1 MLFAKPNR
9 RDFLK
14 GTGILIVSFSL
25 PSPFTAAFA
34 QSGTPANTKTETK
47 TVALDDVDAFL
58 AIDPTGSVTLYSG
71 KVDLGTGI
79 GTALTQIVAEE
90 LDVPFARVHVIEGDT
105 ALTPAQGKTWGSL
118 SIQNG
123 GMQIRQAAATA
134 RHALLQEAA
143 KRLGVPVEDLVVEQT
158 TEEGTVRSRSSGK
171 QVTYGELIGGKT
183 FSLKLDKQAPLKD
196 PATYKI
202 VGQPVPRFD
211 IPEKMTGQFTYMQD
225 FKVPGMLHG
234 RVVRPAAIGATLL
247 NVDESSVKDVPGL
260 VKVVRQGNFLGVVAE
275 SEWGAIR
282 AAQKLKATW
291 SNWEGLPEQSKLWE
305 HVRGTKVNKDDV
317 TSNVGNAEPAL
328 GQAAKRLSATYDF
341 AIHTHGSI
349 GPSCA
354 VAEIKDGKLT
364 CWSSSQ
370 GTHDLRQQL
379 AAMLSMPDTDVRAIY
394 VEGSGCYGRNG
405 HEDAAADAVL
415 LARAVERPVRVQW
428 MREDEHGWDPK
439 GPPTLMD
446 LQAGLDANGNVVAWY
461 SQVYVPESATG
472 SVNVKLV
479 AAELAGL
486 PHETGMVPGN
496 IIQNTA
502 IPYTFPNVRTVA
514 HRLAE
519 TPFRPSWIRAPGR
532 MQNTFGNESF
542 MDELA
547 AAVGADPLEFRLRY
561 LNDPRGVELL
571 KRLASFAQWQSR
583 SSSGRAS
590 PDRTPKQKGGDV
602 ATGRGLTYIKYE
614 LARTYV
620 GAVADV
626 EVNRKSGEIRVK
638 HFAVVQD
645 CGQIINPD
653 GVKNQVE
660 GNVTQTVS
668 RVLKEEVTFD
678 RSRVTSLNWASYP
691 ILTFPEMPDVDIE
704 LIDRPAEKPWGVGE
718 PSAAVVPSAISNAVF
733 DAVGV
738 RLRSV
743 PFTPAKVRAAIQ
755 SA

>member
-1 MLFAKPNR
+1 MLFTKPSR

-25 PSPFTAAFA
+25 PSPFNTAFA

-58 AIDPTGSVTLYSG
+58 AIDPTGGVTLYSG

-123 GMQIRQAAATA
+123 GAQIRQAAATA

-143 KRLGVPVEDLVVEQT
+143 KRLGVPVEDLIVEQT
-158 TEEGTVRSRSSGK
+158 TEEGTVRSRSGGK

-196 PATYKI
+196 PAKYKI
-202 VGQPVPRFD
+202 VGQPVRRFD

-225 FKVPGMLHG
+225 FKVSGMLHG

-282 AAQKLKATW
+282 AAQKLKANW

-305 HVRGTKVNKDDV
+305 HVRATKVNKDDV

-328 GQAAKRLSATYDF
+328 EQAVKRLSATYNF

-461 SQVYVPESATG
+461 SQVYVPESAAG

-583 SSSGRAS
+583 KSS
-590 PDRTPKQKGGDV
+590 KQKSGDV
-602 ATGRGLTYIKYE
+602 ATGRGLTYVKYE

-626 EVNRKSGEIRVK
+626 EVHRKSGEIRVK

-718 PSAAVVPSAISNAVF
+718 PSAAVVPSAIANAVF

-743 PFTPAKVRAAIQ
+743 PFTPAKVRAAMQ

>member
-1 MLFAKPNR
+1 MLSTNPSR

-25 PSPFTAAFA
+25 PTLTKTALA
-34 QSGTPANTKTETK
+34 QSGTPAK

-58 AIDPTGSVTLYSG
+58 AIDPSGGVTLYSG
-71 KVDLGTGI
+71 KVDLGTGV

-90 LDVPFARVHVIEGDT
+90 LDVPFARVQLVEGDT

-123 GMQIRQAAATA
+123 GVQIRQAAATA

-143 KRLGVPVEDLVVEQT
+143 KRLGVPVEDLIVEQ
-158 TEEGTVRSRSSGK
+158 GTVRSRSGGK
-171 QVTYGELIGGKT
+171 QVIYGELIGGKT
-183 FSLKLDKQAPLKD
+183 FSLKVDKQAPLKD

-211 IPEKMTGQFTYMQD
+211 IPSKMTGPFTYMQD
-225 FKVPGMLHG
+225 FKVPDMLHG

-247 NVDESSVKDVPGL
+247 SVDESSIKDVPGL
-260 VKVVRQGNFLGVVAE
+260 VNVVRQGNFLGVVAE

-282 AAQKLKATW
+282 AAQKLKANW

-305 HVRGTKVNKDDV
+305 HVRATKVNKDDV
-317 TSNVGNAEPAL
+317 TSNVGSAEQAL
-328 GQAAKRLSATYDF
+328 EQAAKRLSATYNF
-341 AIHTHGSI
+341 AIHSHGSM
-349 GPSCA
+349 GPSCS

-370 GTHDLRQQL
+370 ATHDLRQQL

-394 VEGSGCYGRNG
+394 LEGSGCYGRNG

-415 LARAVERPVRVQW
+415 LARAVGRPVRVQW
-428 MREDEHGWDPK
+428 MRADEHGWDPK

-446 LQAGLDANGNVVAWY
+446 LQAGLDANGNVIAWY
-461 SQVYVPESATG
+461 SQLYVPEAAIG
-472 SVNVKLV
+472 NLNVKLV

-496 IIQNTA
+496 VTQNTA

-532 MQNTFGNESF
+532 MQNTFCNESF
-542 MDELA
+542 MDEVA
-547 AAVGADPLEFRLRY
+547 AAAGADPLEFRLRY
-561 LNDPRGVELL
+561 LDDPRGVELL
-571 KRLASFAQWQSR
+571 KRLARLAQWQTR
-583 SSSGRAS
+583 SS
-590 PDRTPKQKGGDV
+590 PKRESGDV
-602 ATGRGLTYIKYE
+602 ATGRGLAYVKYE
-614 LARTYV
+614 LARTDV
-620 GAVADV
+620 GAVADL

-743 PFTPAKVRAAIQ
+743 PFTPAKVRAAMQ

>member
-1 MLFAKPNR
+1 MLRTKPSR

-14 GTGILIVSFSL
+14 STGVLIVSFSL
-25 PSPFTAAFA
+25 PSLSKPGFA
-34 QSGTPANTKTETK
+34 QSGTPAGPK

-58 AIDPTGSVTLYSG
+58 AIDSSGGVTLYSG

-90 LDVPFARVHVIEGDT
+90 LDVPLARIQVVDGDT

-123 GMQIRQAAATA
+123 GVQIRQAAATA
-134 RHALLQEAA
+134 RRALLQEAA
-143 KRLGVPVEDLVVEQT
+143 KRLGAPVEDLMGEQ
-158 TEEGTVRSRSSGK
+158 GTVRSRSGGK
-171 QVTYGELIGGKT
+171 QITYGELIGGKT

-202 VGQPVPRFD
+202 VGQPVSRFD
-211 IPEKMTGQFTYMQD
+211 IPAKMTGQFTYMQD

-247 NVDESSVKDVPGL
+247 SVDEKSVKDVPGL

-282 AAQKLKATW
+282 ASQRLKASW

-305 HVRGTKVNKDDV
+305 HVRATKVNKDDV
-317 TSNVGNAEPAL
+317 TSNVGSAEQAL
-328 GQAAKRLSATYDF
+328 EQATKRLSATYNF
-341 AIHTHGSI
+341 AIHTHGSM

-354 VAEIKDGKLT
+354 VAEIKEGKLT

-370 GTHDLRQQL
+370 ATHDLRQQL

-394 VEGSGCYGRNG
+394 LEGSGCYGRNG

-415 LARAVERPVRVQW
+415 LAHAVGRPVRVQW
-428 MREDEHGWDPK
+428 MRADEHGWDPK

-446 LQAGLDANGNVVAWY
+446 LQAGLDANGNIIAWY
-461 SQVYVPESATG
+461 SQLYVPEGATG
-472 SVNVKLV
+472 NVKLV

-496 IIQNTA
+496 VIQNTA
-502 IPYTFPNVRTVA
+502 IPYAFPNVRTVA

-519 TPFRPSWIRAPGR
+519 TPLRPSWIRAPGR
-532 MQNTFGNESF
+532 MQNTFCNESF

-547 AAVGADPLEFRLRY
+547 AAAGADPLEFRLRY

-571 KRLASFAQWQSR
+571 KRLASFSQWQSR
-583 SSSGRAS
+583 ALSGQSSSGRSS
-590 PDRTPKQKGGDV
+590 PKRDSGDI

-653 GVKNQVE
+653 GVKNQIE

-691 ILTFPEMPDVDIE
+691 ILTFPEIPDVDIE
-704 LIDRPAEKPWGVGE
+704 LIDRPPEKPWGAGE
-718 PSAAVVPSAISNAVF
+718 PSAAVMPSAISNAVF

-743 PFTPAKVRAAIQ
+743 PFTPAKVLAAMQ

>member
-1 MLFAKPNR
+1 MLRTKPSR

-14 GTGILIVSFSL
+14 STGVLIVSFSL
-25 PSPFTAAFA
+25 SSLSKTGFA
-34 QSGTPANTKTETK
+34 QSGTLAGPK

-58 AIDPTGSVTLYSG
+58 AIDSSGGVTLYSG

-90 LDVPFARVHVIEGDT
+90 LDVPLARIQVVEGDT

-123 GMQIRQAAATA
+123 GVQIRQAAATA
-134 RHALLQEAA
+134 RRALLQEAA
-143 KRLGVPVEDLVVEQT
+143 KRLGGPAEDLMV
-158 TEEGTVRSRSSGK
+158 EEGTVRSRSGK
-171 QVTYGELIGGKT
+171 QITFGELIGGKT

-211 IPEKMTGQFTYMQD
+211 IPGKMTGQFTYMQD

-247 NVDESSVKDVPGL
+247 SVDENSVKDVPGL

-282 AAQKLKATW
+282 ASQKLKASW
-291 SNWEGLPEQSKLWE
+291 SDWEGLPEQNKLWE
-305 HVRGTKVNKDDV
+305 HVRATKVNKDDV
-317 TSNVGNAEPAL
+317 TSNVGSAEQAL
-328 GQAAKRLSATYDF
+328 EQAVKRISATYNF
-341 AIHTHGSI
+341 AIHTHGSM

-354 VAEIKDGKLT
+354 VAEIKEGKLT

-370 GTHDLRQQL
+370 ATHDLRQQL
-379 AAMLSMPDTDVRAIY
+379 AAMLSMPDADVRAIY
-394 VEGSGCYGRNG
+394 LEGSGCYGRNG

-415 LARAVERPVRVQW
+415 LARAVDRPVRVQW
-428 MREDEHGWDPK
+428 MRADEHGWDPK

-446 LQAGLDANGNVVAWY
+446 LQAGFDANGNVIAWY
-461 SQVYVPESATG
+461 SQLYVPEGATG
-472 SVNVKLV
+472 NVKLV

-496 IIQNTA
+496 VIQNTA
-502 IPYTFPNVRTVA
+502 IPYAFPNVRTVA

-519 TPFRPSWIRAPGR
+519 TPLRPSWIRAPGR
-532 MQNTFGNESF
+532 MQNTFCNESF

-547 AAVGADPLEFRLRY
+547 AAAGADPLEFRLRY

-571 KRLASFAQWQSR
+571 KRLASFSQWQSR
-583 SSSGRAS
+583 ALSGRSS
-590 PDRTPKQKGGDV
+590 PKRDSGEI

-691 ILTFPEMPDVDIE
+691 ILTFPEIPDVDIE
-704 LIDRPAEKPWGVGE
+704 LIDRPTEKPWGAGE

-733 DAVGV
+733 DAVGA

-743 PFTPAKVRAAIQ
+743 PFTPAKVLAAIQ